1 MNDRLV
7 NERYAMIRTF
17 VKGVTEDFRV
27 RYSTEHKEQTRQK
40 LVQSSGAIAKQG
52 GFSATG
58 VAGLMKAIGL
68 TGGAFYNHFPS
79 KDDLFSEIVRQELSN
94 SHINLRAQAGGL
106 TRDTLQRCLD
116 QYLSLAHL
124 HNPQNGCAIPTLG
137 AEIARA
143 DISVREEAE
152 HWLVALHQAWATTLN
167 DEALAWAM
175 LSQCVGALLIARMLA
190 GEDPRQAVLQASRGF
205 LQEALEK
212 AP

>member
-1 MNDRLV
+1 MV
-7 NERYAMIRTF
+7 I
-17 VKGVTEDFRV
+17 EDSQV

-94 SHINLRAQAGGL
+94 SYINLRAQSGEL
-106 TRDTLQRCLD
+106 NRDKLRHCLD

-124 HNPQNGCAIPTLG
+124 HNPQSGCAIPTLG

-152 HWLVALHQAWATTLN
+152 HWLSTLHQAWATTLE

-175 LSQCVGALLIARMLA
+175 LCQCVGALLVARMLA
-190 GEDPRQAVLQASRGF
+190 GEDTRLAVLQASRGF
-205 LQEALEK
+205 LEK
-212 AP
+212 AMEQP